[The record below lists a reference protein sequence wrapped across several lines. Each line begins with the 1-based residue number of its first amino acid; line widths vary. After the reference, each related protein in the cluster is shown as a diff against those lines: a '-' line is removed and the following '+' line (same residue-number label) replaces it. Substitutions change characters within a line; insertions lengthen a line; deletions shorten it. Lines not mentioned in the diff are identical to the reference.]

1 MYQEQRAQFVALNVE
16 RRDFLLKLKEKDE
29 IIDQLKLEQVTN
41 SHELTEVK
49 KQSEET

>member
-1 MYQEQRAQFVALNVE
+1 LYQEQRAQFVALNVE
-16 RRDFLLKLKEKDE
+16 RRDFLLNLKEKDE
-29 IIDQLKLEQVTN
+29 IIDQLKLEQATN